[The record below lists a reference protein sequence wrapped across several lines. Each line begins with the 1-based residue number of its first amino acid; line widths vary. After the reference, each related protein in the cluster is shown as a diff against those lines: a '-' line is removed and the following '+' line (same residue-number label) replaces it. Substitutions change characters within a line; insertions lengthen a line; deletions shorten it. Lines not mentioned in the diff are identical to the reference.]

1 MTQQNQGISLG
12 KHHIRQCSKYS
23 FKKASNATPKIY
35 RCLNCW
41 IGYEC
46 MPRKDPWGSNGQPW
60 NQEFM
65 LSTSKVWWEVLRG
78 ARSHMGKEMEGA
90 GDLLLA
96 QFVTGSDV
104 RQRNTG
110 MCRAS
115 CWRALPCP
123 NMLCGLL
130 VAVSPVWEP
139 QGRGL
144 SVWCPQ
150 GRHSASW
157 KALSEHTDKQVKG
170 LMSQDPCE
178 SEYHPYFS
186 VATSFW
192 RPVWGGTEK
201 GV

>member
-23 FKKASNATPKIY
+23 FKKASNSTPKIY

-46 MPRKDPWGSNGQPW
+46 MPRKDPRGLNGQPW

-78 ARSHMGKEMEGA
+78 ARSHMGKEMAGA
-90 GDLLLA
+90 GELLLA

-110 MCRAS
+110 PCRAS
-115 CWRALPCP
+115 CWRARPCP
-123 NMLCGLL
+123 NRLCGLL
-130 VAVSPVWEP
+130 VAVPLCGSLRAGVCLYGAHRAGTQP
-139 QGRGL
+139 RGKH
-144 SVWCPQ
+144 WANTQ
-150 GRHSASW
+150 
-157 KALSEHTDKQVKG
+157 
-170 LMSQDPCE
+170 
-178 SEYHPYFS
+178 
-186 VATSFW
+186 TSKW
-192 RPVWGGTEK
+192 RD
-201 GV
+201 